1 MKMSLLPLNLG
12 GILAG
17 YKILCWEF
25 FWGGGEQY
33 CGILIP
39 QPGIYHG
46 IHCALDSES
55 VES

>member
-1 MKMSLLPLNLG
+1 MSLLPLNLG